1 MAFLKKQNIF
11 FFFWLAFA
19 WGLIF
24 LFVSDE
30 RAECTTAEVIFFLL
44 EGENFPFFDADGQ
57 SGMSTDNTTQ
67 TEEKNTHLLFYFFSV
82 FRYYAA
88 LWLVT
93 GTRRDPQTGEETE
106 KRDSPEIRPV
116 LWANEKTLWLSY
128 SLSVQLFL
136 LCVCTSSF
144 PSLVASQSASSR
156 ACSLFKKIKKY
167 MLYFCEEE
175 RERDALLSLFFFSI
189 I

>member
-1 MAFLKKQNIF
+1 MAFLKKTKH

-44 EGENFPFFDADGQ
+44 EGENFPFFSFDADGQ

-88 LWLVT
+88 L
-93 GTRRDPQTGEETE
+93 
-106 KRDSPEIRPV
+106 
-116 LWANEKTLWLSY
+116 
-128 SLSVQLFL
+128 
-136 LCVCTSSF
+136 
-144 PSLVASQSASSR
+144 
-156 ACSLFKKIKKY
+156 
-167 MLYFCEEE
+167 
-175 RERDALLSLFFFSI
+175 
-189 I
+189 